1 MYNGIQI
8 IFLILFSLNTLS
20 SQPAATKDM
29 LSNKEILGLIKQSS
43 GFLHEYKFGASF
55 ETSRKAL
62 HHAIISKDNYLI
74 ARSYNN
80 IAANYQGLAEYD
92 KAIFYFVKGLLYANR
107 TNNDTIKSW
116 FNNNLGNLYSF
127 DKNQFSTGLKYYKK
141 ALWHSEKTNDSS
153 QIYTTKLNLA
163 WAYFYIGSFEKG
175 EPYLNYINVQQKK
188 YGKVGTAVAL
198 KMLNGMFYSHKKEY
212 DKASSFFLEAI
223 KFGKEGREKQDL
235 SYAYDEYSKLLFE
248 IGDYRKAYENNVAF
262 NKITEE
268 LTDSRKLRKAN
279 LVGINL
285 ELDEYKRKVNTI
297 QTEKE
302 LQYQSLKKSRLIVV
316 LFVIALSVLLLL
328 FYTLFKSYSFKQKKN
343 NELIIANKE
352 LSEAKENAEVASQQ
366 KSQFVSTISHEL
378 RTPLYGVVG
387 ITNMLLDEHKELADS
402 PHLSSLKFSAR
413 YLLSLVND
421 VLQINKIEEN
431 RIVLENMAFNIS
443 DEINLIKNSL
453 SFIAKNHDNKIN
465 VYIDPAIPEY
475 LIGDKLRLSQ
485 ILINLVSNAL
495 KFTKNGE
502 VSIKVN
508 LVRFEDKLCCIE
520 FNIEDNGIGIAKEDQ
535 DKIFDTFVQIGRK
548 EIDYQGTGLGLAIV
562 KRLLGLFNSS
572 ISLESKVGIGTKFT
586 FVIAF
591 EHDPVKTLEIINNI
605 DVDLSAQQ
613 LFKILV
619 VEDNK
624 INQVIINKIIKK
636 QNSNCIIVNDGYAA
650 LEILDNDS
658 FDVILMDINMPIIN
672 GFETTRRIRQRGI
685 NTPVIALT
693 AFNKEEITEEAIS
706 AGIDDIINKPF
717 ESEALFKSIN
727 YLVFKLEESS
737 LN

>member
-1 MYNGIQI
+1 M
-8 IFLILFSLNTLS
+8 ILFSLNTLS
-20 SQPAATKDM
+20 SQSNTTEDM

-43 GFLHEYKFGASF
+43 SFLHEYKFENSF
-55 ETSRKAL
+55 EISRKAL
-62 HHAIISKDNYLI
+62 HHAIINKDNYLI

-116 FNNNLGNLYSF
+116 LNNNLGNLYGF

-141 ALWHSEKTNDSS
+141 ALWHSEKTNDSA
-153 QIYTTKLNLA
+153 QIYVTKLNLA
-163 WAYFYIGSFEKG
+163 WAYFYIGNFEKG
-175 EPYLNYINVQQKK
+175 EPYLNFINVQQKK
-188 YGKVGTAVAL
+188 FGSEKTAVAL
-198 KMLNGMFYSHKKEY
+198 NMLNGVFYSHKNEY
-212 DKASSFFLEAI
+212 NKARSYFVKAI
-223 KFGKEGREKQDL
+223 ALGNQGKEKQDL
-235 SYAYDEYSKLLFE
+235 SYAYDEYSKLLFK
-248 IGDYRKAYENNVAF
+248 IGDYKKAYENMAAF
-262 NKITEE
+262 NKLNNE
-268 LTDSRKLRKAN
+268 LTDFKKLRKAN
-279 LVGINL
+279 LEGINL

-297 QTEKE
+297 ETEKE
-302 LQYQSLKKSRLIVV
+302 LQYQSLKKSRIIVV
-316 LFVIALSVLLLL
+316 LFIAALIVLLLL
-328 FYTLFKSYSFKQKKN
+328 LYTLYKSYRFKQKKN
-343 NELIIANKE
+343 KELTITNKE
-352 LSEAKENAEVASQQ
+352 LSVAKENAEVASLQ

-387 ITNMLLDEHKELADS
+387 ITNMLLDEHKELANS

-431 RIVLENMAFNIS
+431 RIVLENMTFNIS
-443 DEINLIKNSL
+443 DEINMIKNSL
-453 SFIAKNHDNKIN
+453 SFLAKNHDNKIN

-495 KFTKNGE
+495 KFTQSGE
-502 VSIKVN
+502 VKIKVD
-508 LVRFEDKLCCIE
+508 LVKLEDKECSVK

-562 KRLLGLFNSS
+562 KRLLNLFDSS
-572 ISLESKVGIGTKFT
+572 ISLESEAGKGTKFT
-586 FVIAF
+586 FVIKF
-591 EHDPVKTLEIINNI
+591 EHDSTKSVEMINNI
-605 DVDLSAQQ
+605 EVDLGTNQV
-613 LFKILV
+613 FKILV

-624 INQVIINKIIKK
+624 INQVIIKKIIEK
-636 QNSNCIIVNDGYAA
+636 QNSNCIIVNDGFAA
-650 LEILDNDS
+650 LEILDKDK

-672 GFETTRRIRQRGI
+672 GFETTRRIREKGI

-693 AFNKEEITEEAIS
+693 AFNKEEISEEAIS
-706 AGIDDIINKPF
+706 AGFDDIINKPF

-727 YLVFKLEESS
+727 YLLLRQETLS

>member
-8 IFLILFSLNTLS
+8 IFLILFSLNILS
-20 SQPAATKDM
+20 SQPATTEDM

-43 GFLHEYKFGASF
+43 SSLHEYKFGASF
-55 ETSRKAL
+55 ETARKAL
-62 HHAIISKDNYLI
+62 HHAIISKDNYLV

-80 IAANYQGLAEYD
+80 IAANYQGIAEYD

-116 FNNNLGNLYSF
+116 LNNNLGNLYSF

-141 ALWHSEKTNDSS
+141 ALWHSEKINDSA

-163 WAYFYIGSFEKG
+163 WAYFYIGNYGKG
-175 EPYLNYINVQQKK
+175 EPYLNFINIQQNK
-188 YGKVGTAVAL
+188 YGREETSVAL
-198 KMLNGMFYSHKKEY
+198 NMLNGMFYSHKNEH
-212 DKASSFFLEAI
+212 DKANTYFLKAI
-223 KFGKEGREKQDL
+223 ALGNKGIEKQDL
-235 SYAYDEYSKLLFE
+235 SQAYSEYAKLLFKR
-248 IGDYRKAYENNVAF
+248 GDFKKAYENMAAF
-262 NKITEE
+262 NKINDE
-268 LTDSRKLRKAN
+268 LTDFKKLRKAN
-279 LVGINL
+279 LVGVNL

-297 QTEKE
+297 ETEKE
-302 LQYQSLKKSRLIVV
+302 LQYQSLKKSRLIVL
-316 LFVIALSVLLLL
+316 LFVIALTVLLML
-328 FYTLFKSYSFKQKKN
+328 FYTLFQSYRFKKKKN
-343 NELIIANKE
+343 NELTIANKE
-352 LSEAKENAEVASQQ
+352 LSVAKENAEVASQQ

-387 ITNMLLDEHKELADS
+387 ITNMLLDEHKELANS

-431 RIVLENMAFNIS
+431 RIVLENMTFNIS
-443 DEINLIKNSL
+443 DEINMIKNSL
-453 SFIAKNHDNKIN
+453 SFIAKNHDNRIN

-502 VSIKVN
+502 VNIKVN
-508 LVRFEDKLCCIE
+508 LLRCEDKLCFIE
-520 FNIEDNGIGIAKEDQ
+520 FKIEDNGIGIAKEDQ

-562 KRLLGLFNSS
+562 KRLLNLFDSS
-572 ISLESKVGIGTKFT
+572 ISLESETGKGTTFS
-586 FVIAF
+586 FVIKF
-591 EHDPVKTLEIINNI
+591 EHDSAKTVEMINNI
-605 DVDLSAQQ
+605 EVDLSSSQV
-613 LFKILV
+613 FKILV

-624 INQVIINKIIKK
+624 INQLIISKIIKK
-636 QNSNCIIVNDGYAA
+636 QNSNCVIVNDGFAA
-650 LEILDNDS
+650 LEVLLKDN

-672 GFETTRRIRQRGI
+672 GFETTRRIRQSGI
-685 NTPVIALT
+685 STPVIALT

-706 AGIDDIINKPF
+706 SGIDDIINKPF
-717 ESEALFKSIN
+717 ESDALFKSIN
-727 YLVFKLEESS
+727 YLLLRQETLS